1 MSEAI
6 FSPVI
11 AGEGQQL
18 QLAMQRLWL
27 TGRVLPAGARLLVQ
41 HVFRS
46 GETRPLE
53 VIYSFPLPR
62 DAALRSFRIEG
73 DGFDAHSE
81 LLPRADAAK
90 KFEQGIAAGS
100 LSALAQLYRDGVV
113 NLTVGNIRP
122 GEQVIVHL
130 EILAGVELRDD
141 GFRFR
146 FPFTLAPAYHS
157 RMRAAQ
163 VEGEG
168 EIELPPDEFGDVIL
182 PRYREDASGL
192 HEIGFDLA
200 ISHTVP
206 IDEIGSPSHSIR
218 VKQNGA
224 RVALAGAKDVPNR
237 DLVLDIRYSGT
248 ESQVLFGSGEDGKRH
263 FAAVIPSTV
272 FGTCTIGPRRAV
284 ILLDRSGS
292 MQGEPMTQARNAI
305 EACLATLTNEDQFG
319 LVAFDNQTESL
330 GSGLLA
336 GTRENRDRARTFLS
350 GIDARG
356 GTELLAGVT
365 AAAKILDGA
374 GEIMIVTDGQVSGTE
389 DILERAHAAG
399 VRLSCLGIGSASQDR
414 FLSLLARATG
424 GVSRFVTPRERVDLA
439 AVDLFA
445 SIARPVATDITAG
458 RGVQPAAPGAVY
470 AGTPLLLFGETDRE
484 TDLEIAWSNGRAT
497 IPIPAGDAQT
507 GEAVRLLRGSRLIT
521 DLESRY
527 TGGLGAALDRR
538 QDQRVAN
545 RLAELSRAY
554 GLASREM
561 SLVAVVSRKGDQ
573 AGELPETRV
582 VPLGMPQDVKF
593 GSYFGAPRLA
603 RVLAAVPSSLVLARL
618 DRAMLS
624 DVTMG
629 FCESMPRAGSQ
640 RPAPPALTETDEFMT
655 IASELEPDG
664 GLPGKDIS
672 DRAARSAAALLAF
685 VAAGHTER
693 QGAFRLHVHRLLAFL
708 RSLAGLPAGESELIR
723 AVIAAAESGKA
734 WERDWLKLARDDR
747 GIWPALRKAAAHS
760 QASHK

>member
-1 MSEAI
+1 MSEAV

-11 AGEGQQL
+11 AGEGQQMH
-18 QLAMQRLWL
+18 LAMQRLWL

-73 DGFDAHSE
+73 EGFDAHSE
-81 LLPRADAAK
+81 LLARADASK
-90 KFEQGIAAGS
+90 KYEQGIAAGS

-130 EILAGVELRDD
+130 ELLAGVELRDD

-146 FPFTLAPAYHS
+146 FPFTLAPSYHS
-157 RMRAAQ
+157 RMRA
-163 VEGEG
+163 VEVDGEG
-168 EIELPPDEFGDVIL
+168 EIELPSDEFGDVIL
-182 PRYREDASGL
+182 PHYREGASGL

-200 ISHTVP
+200 ISHTAS
-206 IDEIGSPSHSIR
+206 IDEIASPSHSIR

-224 RVALAGAKDVPNR
+224 RVALAGAKDLPNR
-237 DLVLDIRYSGT
+237 DLVLDVRYSST
-248 ESQVLFGSGEDGKRH
+248 ESQILSGPGEDGKRH
-263 FAAVIPSTV
+263 FAAVIPSAVFATRTV
-272 FGTCTIGPRRAV
+272 APRRTV

-292 MQGEPMTQARNAI
+292 MNGEPMTQARNAI
-305 EACLATLTNEDQFG
+305 EACLATLSNEDQFG
-319 LVAFDNQTESL
+319 LVAFDNQTESMGDAL
-330 GSGLLA
+330 VG
-336 GTRENRDRARTFLS
+336 GTGENRDRARAFLS

-356 GTELLAGVT
+356 GTELLGGVT
-365 AAAKILDGA
+365 AAANILDGA
-374 GEIMIVTDGQVSGTE
+374 GDIMIVTDGQVSGTE
-389 DILERAHAAG
+389 EILERAQAKG

-445 SIARPVATDITAG
+445 SIARPVATDVSAG
-458 RGVQPAAPGAVY
+458 PGVQPAAPAAVY
-470 AGTPLLLFGETDRE
+470 AGTPLLLFGETDGE
-484 TDLEIAWSNGRAT
+484 TALEVAWSNGRKT

-527 TGGLGAALDRR
+527 TGGLGTALDRR

-545 RLAELSRAY
+545 RLVELSRAY

-593 GSYFGAPRLA
+593 GSYFGAPHLSI
-603 RVLAAVPSSLVLARL
+603 RVGSAGPDRPRSP
-618 DRAMLS
+618 RAMVP
-624 DVTMG
+624 DVIME
-629 FCESMPRAGSQ
+629 FCASVRAGSAQ
-640 RPAPPALTETDEFMT
+640 SAPPVPTETDEFMK
-655 IASELEPDG
+655 IASELAPDG
-664 GLPGKDIS
+664 GLPGKDMS
-672 DRAARSAAALLAF
+672 DRAARSAAALMAF

-693 QGAFRLHVHRLLAFL
+693 QGAFRLHVQRLLVFL
-708 RSLAGLPAGESELIR
+708 RSLTGLPAAESELIR
-723 AVIAAAESGKA
+723 VVIAAAESGKA
-734 WERDWLKLARDDR
+734 WEGNWLKLARDDR
-747 GIWPALRKAAAHS
+747 GGWKALRKAAAHS
-760 QASHK
+760 QASQR

>member
-1 MSEAI
+1 MSEAV

-11 AGEGQQL
+11 AGAGQQL

-81 LLPRADAAK
+81 LLPRADASK

-163 VEGEG
+163 VQGEG
-168 EIELPPDEFGDVIL
+168 EIELPSDEFGDVIL
-182 PRYREDASGL
+182 PRYREDASRL

-218 VKQNGA
+218 VRQNGS

-248 ESQVLFGSGEDGKRH
+248 ESQVLSGPGEDGKRD
-263 FAAVIPSTV
+263 FAAVIPSTA
-272 FGTCTIGPRRAV
+272 FGQHAIAPRRAV

-292 MQGEPMTQARNAI
+292 MQGEPMAQARHAI
-305 EACLATLTNEDQFG
+305 EACLATLTNEDEFG
-319 LVAFDNQTESL
+319 LVAFDNQTESMAN
-330 GSGLLA
+330 GLLA

-356 GTELLAGVT
+356 GTELFAGVT
-365 AAAKILDGA
+365 AAAKILAGA

-389 DILERAHAAG
+389 EILERAHATG

-445 SIARPVATDITAG
+445 SIARPAATGVTAAP
-458 RGVQPAAPGAVY
+458 GVQPAAPGAVY
-470 AGTPLLLFGETDRE
+470 AGTPLLVFGETDGE
-484 TDLEIAWSNGRAT
+484 TALEIASSNGRMT

-527 TGGLGAALDRR
+527 TGGLGTALDRR

-593 GSYFGAPRLA
+593 GSYFGAPRPALSV
-603 RVLAAVPSSLVLARL
+603 RIGSTSQAVADL
-618 DRAMLS
+618 DTAMLS
-624 DVTMG
+624 QATMM
-629 FCESMPRAGSQ
+629 FSSRARRAGPQQS
-640 RPAPPALTETDEFMT
+640 APPVPTEADELIN

-664 GLPGKDIS
+664 GLPGKNTS
-672 DRAARSAAALLAF
+672 DRAGRSAAALLAF

-693 QGAFRLHVHRLLAFL
+693 QGAFRLHVQRLLIFL
-708 RSLAGLPAGESELIR
+708 LSLADLPAAESELIR
-723 AVIAAAESGKA
+723 AVIGAAESGKA
-734 WERDWLKLARDDR
+734 WEGKWLKLALGDR

>member
-1 MSEAI
+1 
-6 FSPVI
+6 
-11 AGEGQQL
+11 
-18 QLAMQRLWL
+18 MQRLWL

-41 HVFRS
+41 HVIRS
-46 GETRPLE
+46 GEARPLE

-90 KFEQGIAAGS
+90 KFEQGIAGGS

-122 GEQVIVHL
+122 GEQVMVHL

-163 VEGEG
+163 ARGEG
-168 EIELPPDEFGDVIL
+168 EIELPSDEFGDVIL

-200 ISHTVP
+200 VSHTVP

-218 VKQNGA
+218 VKQNGS

-248 ESQVLFGSGEDGKRH
+248 ESQVLSGPGEGGKRD
-263 FAAVIPSTV
+263 FAAVIPSTT
-272 FGTCTIGPRRAV
+272 FGRHAIGPRRAV

-305 EACLATLTNEDQFG
+305 EACLATLNNEDQFG
-319 LVAFDNQTESL
+319 LVAFDNATESMA
-330 GSGLLA
+330 SGLLA

-356 GTELLAGVT
+356 GTELFAGVT
-365 AAAKILDGA
+365 AAATILGGA

-389 DILERAHAAG
+389 EILERAHATG

-445 SIARPVATDITAG
+445 SIARPVATGVTAG
-458 RGVQPAAPGAVY
+458 PGVQPAAPGAVY
-470 AGTPLLLFGETDRE
+470 AGTPLLLFGETDGE
-484 TDLEIAWSNGRAT
+484 TALEVASSNNRMAIRFLPATRRPAKPCACCAGRA
-497 IPIPAGDAQT
+497 
-507 GEAVRLLRGSRLIT
+507 
-521 DLESRY
+521 
-527 TGGLGAALDRR
+527 
-538 QDQRVAN
+538 
-545 RLAELSRAY
+545 
-554 GLASREM
+554 
-561 SLVAVVSRKGDQ
+561 
-573 AGELPETRV
+573 
-582 VPLGMPQDVKF
+582 
-593 GSYFGAPRLA
+593 
-603 RVLAAVPSSLVLARL
+603 
-618 DRAMLS
+618 
-624 DVTMG
+624 
-629 FCESMPRAGSQ
+629 
-640 RPAPPALTETDEFMT
+640 
-655 IASELEPDG
+655 
-664 GLPGKDIS
+664 
-672 DRAARSAAALLAF
+672 
-685 VAAGHTER
+685 
-693 QGAFRLHVHRLLAFL
+693 
-708 RSLAGLPAGESELIR
+708 
-723 AVIAAAESGKA
+723 
-734 WERDWLKLARDDR
+734 
-747 GIWPALRKAAAHS
+747 
-760 QASHK
+760 